1 MEGPLLEVL
10 CNPWGRLR
18 MDLSVAARNG
28 DSEPAPEAAGLA
40 RCLAGVVGDAF
51 VTSRSEDLKRYFPQ
65 ELPPG
70 ARLFAVQPNEN
81 RQVQEI
87 LRIANEAGVAVH
99 TVTDRYARAAEIQ
112 GAGIL
117 VDFSRMK
124 AIEKIDRRNL
134 LAHVQRGV
142 TFEELE
148 KALDSENLKIAAPLA
163 ATSDSVLCNYV
174 NRCPLKKATL
184 YSEVH
189 VFTMQVV
196 LADGRLHRTGSHA
209 LNEEGA
215 DLREDGGPS
224 LSRWYFGSDDIF
236 GIVTRATIWLYPK
249 AECRDALVS
258 AFDSLPA
265 LLKALRNLPRTEL
278 GWEYLGADRRFLA
291 HLLGGDAPALPAW
304 ALITGFDGREKL
316 VGYQRERL
324 LGLVRDMGGR
334 PVEAFRAPLRDL
346 LDKVW
351 HQASPVHTGFYS
363 PAARIPELDRAVSEH
378 MQRAGLPPEAA
389 GRCFLAV
396 DRGRCL
402 YGQYDFFFGDRP
414 PARFQVE
421 LEKDLCGRGAFFDR
435 PQGELA
441 EFVLDRVPNLRS
453 HIQTVKSVVDP
464 KGILNPGR
472 YVSRQ
477 DPCHVLPS
485 VEASPEGFAGIQE
498 SDVRSVEE
506 LLREAVGEQWVSS
519 NPADLS
525 AYGRDFTIFSG
536 ERPNLV
542 VLPATTEEV
551 RKIMRIAYRHGIPVV
566 PMTTGFNH
574 GGLTI
579 PRKGGILVD
588 LKRMNRLVE
597 IDEET
602 LTATFEPG
610 VRMRSLYFECNKV
623 FTFGGLK
630 LKPILPLTLASVSL
644 LSNYVSRGGPG
655 SAVKYG
661 GGPDL
666 TVAMTWVLPNG
677 EILRTG
683 PSSVPG
689 VGNLGLTWGPGPDMA
704 GMFFNADGAFGICT
718 QITVKLYP
726 EMPSEKMMHTAVFQE
741 DPAACEAV
749 CNTIYDLAQQ
759 NLVEFLYKS
768 HPGVGCVTIA
778 GAAGGAPQDY
788 LAMASR
794 HPLAVIVTGFDDRE
808 TEIRAGLVREILE
821 RNQVL
826 EVDPSLFGP
835 MFADLITTDPTKMSV
850 GVKGN
855 YVGAYKGAFQWQAG
869 YVRIEQVPEINE
881 AYKKLVRKYWKTSD
895 VKATMEAS
903 LTGTDIQGPL
913 PYARVGTVE
922 FDYWWD
928 QGNPE
933 SVKRAAA
940 MIRKT
945 TEMMFARGIL
955 PIRNMFGFGEILLPR
970 LEVYAEILKKVRA
983 AFDPANL
990 MHPDVLPV
998 TQDYV

>member
-1 MEGPLLEVL
+1 
-10 CNPWGRLR
+10 
-18 MDLSVAARNG
+18 MDLHVSGRRRDFEQGPVAAVALDR
-28 DSEPAPEAAGLA
+28 ALAEA
-40 RCLAGVVGDAF
+40 VGDAF
-51 VTSRSEDLKRYFPQ
+51 VASRPEDLERYFAGGLPQ
-65 ELPPG
+65 G
-70 ARLFAVQPNEN
+70 ARLFAVRPSEN

-87 LRIANEAGVAVH
+87 LRIACEAGVPVH
-99 TVTDRYARAAEIQ
+99 TWTDRHARAEEIR
-112 GAGIL
+112 GEGIL
-117 VDFSRMK
+117 VDLSRMK
-124 AIEKIDRRNL
+124 AIEKIDKRNL

-142 TFEELE
+142 TFEEL
-148 KALDSENLKIAAPLA
+148 KKVLDAENLKIAAPLA

-174 NRCPLKKATL
+174 NRSPLKKATL
-184 YSEVH
+184 YPEAH
-189 VFTMQVV
+189 VYTMQVV
-196 LADGRLHRTGSHA
+196 LPDGRLHKTGSHA

-258 AFDSLPA
+258 AFDSLKA
-265 LLKALRNLPRTEL
+265 LLEALRNLPRTEL

-291 HLLGGDAPALPAW
+291 HLLGGETADLPPW

-316 VGYQRERL
+316 VDYQRERL
-324 LGLVRDMGGR
+324 AGLVREMGGT
-334 PVEAFRAPLRDL
+334 PVEALRVPLRDL
-346 LDKVW
+346 LDEVW
-351 HQASPVHTGFYS
+351 YQASLVHTGFYS
-363 PAARIPELDRAVSEH
+363 PASRMSELDGVVLHH
-378 MQRAGLPPEAA
+378 MHKAGLSPEAA
-389 GRCFLAV
+389 GRCLLAV

-402 YGQYDFFFGDRP
+402 YAQYDFFCDRP
-414 PARFQVE
+414 QATGFLVPMEKE
-421 LEKDLCGRGAFFDR
+421 LCARGAFFDR

-441 EFVLDRVPNLRS
+441 EFVLDRVPNLRA
-453 HIQTVKSVVDP
+453 HIRTVKSVVDP

-477 DPCHVLPS
+477 DPCHAPPVQAPLANS
-485 VEASPEGFAGIQE
+485 AGIQE

-506 LLREAVGEQWVSS
+506 LLREVVGEEWVSS

-551 RKIMRIAYRHGIPVV
+551 QKIMRIAYQHGMPVV

-623 FTFGGLK
+623 HTFAGLK

-689 VGNLGLTWGPGPDMA
+689 VGSLGLTWGPGPDMA

-741 DPAACEAV
+741 DPAACQAV
-749 CNTIYDLAQQ
+749 CNTIYDLAQE
-759 NLVEFLYKS
+759 NLVEFMYKS

-778 GAAGGAPQDY
+778 GAVGGSPQDY

-794 HPLAVIVTGFDDRE
+794 HPLAMIVTGFDDRE
-808 TEIRAGLVREILE
+808 TEIRADLVREVLQ
-821 RNQVL
+821 RHQVL

-835 MFADLITTDPTKMSV
+835 MFAELITTDPTKMSV

-855 YVGAYKGAFQWQAG
+855 FVGAYKGAFQWQAG
-869 YVRIEQVPEINE
+869 YVRVEQVPEINE

-895 VKATMEAS
+895 VKVTMEAS

-913 PYARVGTVE
+913 PYARMGTVE

-945 TEMMFARGIL
+945 TEMMFDRGIL

-970 LEVYAEILKKVRA
+970 LGVYTEILKKVRA

-998 TQDYV
+998 TEDYV

>member
-1 MEGPLLEVL
+1 
-10 CNPWGRLR
+10 
-18 MDLSVAARNG
+18 MDLRAG
-28 DSEPAPEAAGLA
+28 DREGCGQVRSPEADLGRSLA
-40 RCLAGVVGDAF
+40 DAVGEAF
-51 VTSRSEDLKRYFPQ
+51 VTSDPEDLGRYFDQGLPQ
-65 ELPPG
+65 G
-70 ARLFAVQPNEN
+70 TKLFAVKPSEN

-87 LRIANEAGVAVH
+87 LRIASRSGVAVH
-99 TVTDRYARAAEIQ
+99 TATDRYARTAQVE
-112 GAGIL
+112 GVGIL

-124 AIEKIDRRNL
+124 AIEKIDKRNL

-142 TFEELE
+142 TFAQLQE
-148 KALDSENLKIAAPLA
+148 ALDGENLKIATPLA

-174 NRCPLKKATL
+174 NRSPLKKATL
-184 YSEVH
+184 YPEVH
-189 VFTMQVV
+189 VYTMQVV

-249 AECRDALVS
+249 AECRDALVFG
-258 AFDSLPA
+258 FDSLPD
-265 LLKALRNLPRTEL
+265 LVRALRNLPRTEL
-278 GWEYLGADRRFLA
+278 GWEYLGSDKRFLS
-291 HLLGGDAPALPAW
+291 HLVGADGRDLPAW
-304 ALITGFDGREKL
+304 ALIVGFDGREKL
-316 VGYQRERL
+316 VAYQRERL
-324 LGLVRDMGGR
+324 TGLARAMGGQ
-334 PVEAFRAPLRDL
+334 PVEGLRAPLRDL
-346 LDKVW
+346 LDEVW
-351 HQASPVHTGFYS
+351 YQASPLHTGFYGTS
-363 PAARIPELDRAVSEH
+363 ARVPEFDAVVQQH
-378 MQRAGLPPEAA
+378 LQKAGLSPDAA
-389 GRCFLAV
+389 GRCLLAI

-402 YGQYDFFFGDRP
+402 YVQYDFFCDGL
-414 PARFQVE
+414 PAAGFLGP

-441 EFVLDRVPNLRS
+441 DFVLDRVPNLRA
-453 HIQTVKSVVDP
+453 HIRTVKSVLDP
-464 KGILNPGR
+464 QGILNPGR
-472 YVSRQ
+472 YVRRQ
-477 DPCHVLPS
+477 DPCHAPPAGETA
-485 VEASPEGFAGIQE
+485 VEGPVDVQE

-506 LLREAVGEQWVSS
+506 LLREAVGQEWVSS

-551 RKIMRIAYRHGIPVV
+551 QKILRIAYEHGMPVV
-566 PMTTGFNH
+566 PLTTGFNH

-623 FTFGGLK
+623 RTFAGLR
-630 LKPILPLTLASVSL
+630 LKPILPLTLASISL

-683 PSSVPG
+683 PSSVPE

-718 QITVKLYP
+718 RITVKLYP
-726 EMPSEKMMHTAVFQE
+726 EMPSEKMIHTAVFQE

-778 GAAGGAPQDY
+778 GAVGGSPQDY

-794 HPLAVIVTGFDDRE
+794 HPLAVIVTGFDEDE

-821 RNQVL
+821 RHQVL

-835 MFADLITTDPTKMSV
+835 MFAELITTDPTKMSV

-855 YVGAYKGAFQWQAG
+855 FVGAYRGAFQWQAG
-869 YVRIEQVPEINE
+869 YVRVEQVPQINE

-895 VKATMEAS
+895 AKATIEAS

-945 TEMMFARGIL
+945 TEMMFRRGIL
-955 PIRNMFGFGEILLPR
+955 PIRNMFGFGEMLLPR
-970 LEVYAEILKKVRA
+970 LEVYADILKKVRA

-998 TQDYV
+998 TEDYV